1 MTNDVLVSYNFCY
14 MKNISAKLKRITM
27 AVGIMIVATL
37 VSIST
42 GGAWESKAF
51 SNVGSDA
58 YAHGDLITDHWGDAS
73 LQSGTKLTIPL
84 SGSLSLD
91 LNLSSVDI
99 GQPITG
105 ADPLGASTIPP
116 TKPGP
121 YRLGAG
127 VSFRF

>member
-1 MTNDVLVSYNFCY
+1 
-14 MKNISAKLKRITM
+14 MKNISTKLKKIIL
-27 AVGIMIVATL
+27 AVGVMIVATL

-42 GGAWESKAF
+42 GGAWESTAF
-51 SNVGSDA
+51 SIVGSDA
-58 YAHGDLITDHWGDAS
+58 HAHGNLITNHWGDAS

-84 SGSLSLD
+84 TGSLSLD
-91 LNLSSVDI
+91 LNLSSVDT

-105 ADPLGASTIPP
+105 AEPLGASTILP

-121 YRLGAG
+121 YRLEAG

>member
-1 MTNDVLVSYNFCY
+1 MKMNNVST
-14 MKNISAKLKRITM
+14 KLKRTTL
-27 AVGIMIVATL
+27 AAGVMIVATL

-42 GGAWESKAF
+42 GGAWERTAF
-51 SNVGSDA
+51 SIVGSDA
-58 YAHGDLITDHWGDAS
+58 YAHGDLINNHSGDAS
-73 LQSGTKLTIPL
+73 SLSGTKLTIPL
-84 SGSLSLD
+84 TGPLSLD
-91 LNLSSVDI
+91 LSLSSVDT

-105 ADPLGASTIPP
+105 AEPLGASTIPP